1 MTSRKRSAWRRQKE
15 QFEAQLADGLDDG
28 WDDGLES
35 AFDRAEAK
43 GHAVDDRRE
52 AAFRAKSCESKKR
65 YDTREDA
72 EEAIELCAQH
82 GRRGLTCY
90 RCEFCG
96 GWHLT
101 SHPWK

>member
-1 MTSRKRSAWRRQKE
+1 MDRAGNS
-15 QFEAQLADGLDDG
+15 LDD
-28 WDDGLES
+28 
-35 AFDRAEAK
+35 AFARAEEECTA
-43 GHAVDDRRE
+43 ADERCE
-52 AAFRAKSCESKKR
+52 AAFREKSCESKNR
-65 YDTREDA
+65 YDTRQDA
-72 EEAIELCAQH
+72 EEAIARCAEH